1 MLLLALGAGVP
12 MCAGAADTA
21 ASPASDTA
29 AGAGVALLPAVSV
42 QGSREDSMPLH
53 LRDKVESGALG
64 DRSQLETPYS
74 TTVVSSSDLKD
85 RQVTKLGDV
94 FAEDASVTDNSG
106 AYSSWASY
114 ITVRGLPLDWQNA
127 YRIDGKPFLSYAI
140 VLPYEQFQQIDLL
153 KGSSGFMY
161 GFGSPG
167 GLVNYVTK
175 KPTDEPLRSL
185 DIGYHSNSILSE
197 HADIGG
203 RAGSNGAFGYRLNA
217 THEEGRTYNDGSLY
231 RNSFSLALDAR
242 LSDALTWDFE
252 SIYQDRKTRGQ
263 EPSIYTG
270 LYTDSSLPAPLRD
283 TDQRLLGPGQHL
295 DTNFQFYSTGLKYRL
310 APDWTLSTDFSYS
323 KASRARNEGILYLTD
338 VNGDYDDYRSDTRES
353 HQFNQWQAMLEGK
366 FATGSLKHHVVAGA
380 SWQKQ
385 VNNYSAS
392 SFYSQIGTG
401 SLWAQNTNAYYS
413 SGDYGVYQDSDIVQ
427 QALFASDTI
436 DLTERWSI
444 LGGLRYT
451 NYRQQSYTP
460 AGSVTARYEQN
471 GVVTPTVAL
480 MYKLQPRTMLYASY
494 IESLEQ
500 GATVD
505 DIYANGGQMLNPLV
519 SKQYEF
525 GIKTEQQRWA
535 ATAALFRIERGA
547 QYANSENV
555 LVQNGLSV
563 YQGMELGAS
572 TLLGSN
578 WRVGGNIMLLKAS
591 YGKGSSYDGERVSG
605 APHFVAAAQVSY
617 SVPQIEG
624 LTLRADAKYTGSTT
638 LRPAGD
644 LKLPS
649 YTVFNLGASYDTRIA
664 GHDTTFR
671 LAVNNLADKAYW
683 EYQYDNYI
691 KPGDPRSISL
701 NASVRF

>member
-1 MLLLALGAGVP
+1 MPL
-12 MCAGAADTA
+12 CATAADQA
-21 ASPASDTA
+21 ASSPANDAAATA
-29 AGAGVALLPAVSV
+29 GTDGKAVTLLPAVNV

-64 DRSQLETPYS
+64 DRSQLETPFS
-74 TTVVSSSDLKD
+74 TTVVTSTDLQD
-85 RQVTKLGDV
+85 RQVMKLGDV
-94 FAEDASVTDNSG
+94 FAADASVTDNSG
-106 AYSSWASY
+106 AYTSWASY

-140 VLPYEQFQQIDLL
+140 TLPYEQFQQIDLL

-185 DIGYHSNSILSE
+185 DIGYHSDNIWSE

-203 RAGSNGAFGYRLNA
+203 RVGSDGAFGYRLNA

-242 LSDALTWDFE
+242 LTDKLTWDFE

-270 LYTDSSLPAPLRD
+270 LYTASSLPSVFHD

-295 DTNFQFYSTGLKYRL
+295 DTNFQFYSTGLKYQI
-310 APDWTLSTDFSYS
+310 APDWTLSTNFSHS
-323 KASRARNEGILYLTD
+323 TASRFRNEGILYLTD
-338 VNGDYDDYRSDTRES
+338 AAGDYDDYRSDTKEG

-366 FATGSLKHHVVAGA
+366 FDTGSIKHHVVLGT

-385 VNNYSAS
+385 VNNYSAN
-392 SFYSQIGTG
+392 SFYDKIGTG
-401 SLWAQNTNAYYS
+401 SLWTQNTNAYYS
-413 SGDYGVYQDSDIVQ
+413 GGNYGVYQDSDIVQ

-436 DLTERWSI
+436 DLSDRWSI

-451 NYRQQSYTP
+451 NYRQESYTP
-460 AGSVTARYEQN
+460 AGSSSARYDKN

-505 DIYANGGQMLNPLV
+505 DIYANGGQMLSPLV
-519 SKQYEF
+519 SKQYEV

-547 QYANSENV
+547 QYANSNNE
-555 LVQNGLSV
+555 LVQNGLSI

-572 TLLGSN
+572 ALLGSN
-578 WRVGGNIMLLKAS
+578 WRVGGNVMLLKAT
-591 YGKGSSYDGERVSG
+591 YDKGSSYDGQRVSG
-605 APHFVAAAQVSY
+605 APRFVAAAQVSY
-617 SVPQIEG
+617 SVPQVEG
-624 LTLRADAKYTGSTT
+624 LSLHADAKYTGSTT

-671 LAVNNLADKAYW
+671 VAVNNLANKAYW

-691 KPGDPRSISL
+691 KPGDPRNISL